1 MITVVKDA
9 KIDAIHQ
16 EEVEMLAQILALI
29 EAEDIEAI
37 TPLFTKFLT
46 HMQAHFTYEEGL
58 MKEASYPMYTIHQAE
73 HYKVLNEARYN
84 LTLWKSSPDLWELR
98 EYFGEDFVAWIH
110 QHIDAMDV
118 PMIDFFEK
126 GEA

>member
-1 MITVVKDA
+1 MVTVVKDA
-9 KIDAIHQ
+9 KINAIHQ
-16 EEVEMLAQILALI
+16 EEVVILEQLITLI

-37 TPLFTKFLT
+37 TLLYTKFVE
-46 HMQAHFTYEEGL
+46 HMQEHFAYEEGL
-58 MKEASYPMYTIHQAE
+58 MKKASYPMYTIHQAE

-84 LTLWKSSPDLWELR
+84 LMLWKSSPDLWELR
-98 EYFGEDFVAWIH
+98 EYLGEDFVAWIH

-126 GEA
+126 GEG